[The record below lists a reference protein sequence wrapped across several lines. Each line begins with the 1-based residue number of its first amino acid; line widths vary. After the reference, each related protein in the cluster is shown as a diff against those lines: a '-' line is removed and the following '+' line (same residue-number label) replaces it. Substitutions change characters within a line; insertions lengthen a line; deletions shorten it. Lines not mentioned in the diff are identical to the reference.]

1 MRVVVDTNTLIS
13 ALLWEGTPYRLFSA
27 LRATDGFE
35 MFTSPALLAELTDV
49 LARPHLSS
57 RLQRINTTAEALVN
71 DIAKAFVVLRVEH
84 LAQPIC
90 RDPDDDEVLACA
102 MAANA
107 DFIVSGDDDLLSLKE
122 HAGVKIFT
130 ASRALMLIGKSEKL
144 AQ

>member
-1 MRVVVDTNTLIS
+1 MRIVVDTNTLIS
-13 ALLWEGTPYRLFSA
+13 ALLWEGTPYRLFTA
-27 LRATDGFE
+27 LRATDGLE
-35 MFTSPALLAELTDV
+35 LFTSPALLAELTDV

-71 DIAKAFVVLRVEH
+71 DITRAFVVLRVEPV
-84 LAQPIC
+84 AQPIC

-102 MAANA
+102 VTANA

-130 ASRALMLIGKSEKL
+130 ASHALMLIGKSEKL